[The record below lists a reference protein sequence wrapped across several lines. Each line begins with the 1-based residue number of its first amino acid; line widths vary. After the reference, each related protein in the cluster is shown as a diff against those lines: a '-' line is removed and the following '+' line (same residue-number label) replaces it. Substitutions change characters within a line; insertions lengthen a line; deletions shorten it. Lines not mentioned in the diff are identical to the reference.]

1 MHNYLVGIFVSFGSN
16 TITHCNTSRGRFS
29 SMVNFNSEFNSVK
42 PRILF
47 FLHLHDVHGTIQ
59 LDKKQ
64 LKSL

>member
-1 MHNYLVGIFVSFGSN
+1 
-16 TITHCNTSRGRFS
+16 
-29 SMVNFNSEFNSVK
+29 MVNFNSEFNSVK